1 MNAAP
6 QNERNRG
13 TILTMN
19 ATFYVDFKLFAA
31 CVLFTT
37 TALSAQPLA
46 MSANPADIAQ
56 VALGRERGTVAVG
69 SLTSGQPRYAHLQ
82 QTGDTGATMATTP
95 LPSLAPQ
102 PLFEIGSV
110 TKVFTGLLLAQ
121 AVEKG
126 DLSLDDHLARL
137 LPGKT
142 IDSPAVAAITLR
154 QLVTHTSCLPRAPAG
169 VDERMSQGNPYGVF
183 SRTDMWQTL
192 ATLKLDAAAMPKPPC
207 PAAYSNFGMGLLGE
221 LLSERYGKPW
231 QVLVRDNITGP
242 LGMKETVQH
251 LQADGVDLAP
261 RMAQGF
267 NNRALVPPWG
277 FAALAG
283 AGALRSTAADMLV
296 FSQALM
302 AGRSG
307 PLGKAAER
315 MLTPLGDFRGSP
327 IGYALF
333 MRGPPERRIYWH
345 DGLTGGYRT
354 LWMIAPA
361 SNESVIV
368 LASNSHAPT
377 GLAQVFITAHHYPP
391 QAKANPSARVKLEDY
406 QGVYKLDETRS
417 VAFMVQN
424 GQLLRRITGGGYRP
438 VVPAGQ
444 DTFIDADYGVQYD
457 FVRENGVG
465 TGAMN
470 GEFKRD
476 VKSLVFTQGGGGFT
490 AVKTD
495 GKLPELGDL
504 SAEKMKDYLG
514 RFRRERIARLPL
526 DFEITAEGQQLW
538 ARSTNWPR
546 YPVFP
551 VKGEPDRFYYEAINA
566 ALEFERDAS
575 GKVVGLALFEGGVNR
590 MVRVSD

>member
-1 MNAAP
+1 MTTMKSVFSPGLKLVAASLW
-6 QNERNRG
+6 
-13 TILTMN
+13 LTGSC
-19 ATFYVDFKLFAA
+19 L
-31 CVLFTT
+31 C
-37 TALSAQPLA
+37 AQPLGFDA
-46 MSANPADIAQ
+46 DPADIAKT
-56 VALGRERGTVAVG
+56 AMGRERGTVAVG
-69 SLTSGQPRYAHLQ
+69 TLQGGQTRLAAVRQAGDSSAAMVATRLPI
-82 QTGDTGATMATTP
+82 TG
-95 LPSLAPQ
+95 PQ

-126 DLSLDDHLARL
+126 ELSLDDNLARL

-154 QLVTHTSCLPRAPAG
+154 QLVTHTACLPRAPAG
-169 VDERMSQGNPYGVF
+169 VDERMSQGNPYGGF
-183 SRTDMWQTL
+183 SRTDMWQNL
-192 ATLKLDAAAMPKPPC
+192 ATLKVGTAANPKPPC

-231 QVLVRDNITGP
+231 HVLVRDNITAP
-242 LGMKETVQH
+242 LGMKETMQH
-251 LQADGVDLAP
+251 LDADGVDLAP
-261 RMAQGF
+261 RMAQGY

-277 FAALAG
+277 FQALAG
-283 AGALRSTAADMLV
+283 AGALRSTATDMLI

-302 AGRSG
+302 AGRVG

-361 SNESVIV
+361 SNEAVIV
-368 LASNSHAPT
+368 FASNSHAPT
-377 GLAQVFITAHHYPP
+377 GLAQVFLTAQHYPP
-391 QAKANPSARVKLEDY
+391 KAKATPSARVKLEDY
-406 QGVYKLDETRS
+406 QGVYTVDEARS
-417 VAFMVQN
+417 VAVRIQN
-424 GQLLRRITGGGYRP
+424 GLLVRRITGGGYRP
-438 VVPAGQ
+438 MLPAGS
-444 DTFIDADYGVQYD
+444 DSFVDADYGVQYD
-457 FVRENGVG
+457 FVRNNGVG

-476 VKSLVFTQGGGGFT
+476 VKSLFFTQGGAGFVAT
-490 AVKTD
+490 KTD
-495 GKLPELGDL
+495 AKLPDLGDL
-504 SAEKMKDYLG
+504 PVEKINDYLG
-514 RFRRERIARLPL
+514 RFRRERVGRLPL
-526 DFEITAEGQQLW
+526 DFEITAEGGQLW

-551 VKGEPDRFYYEAINA
+551 VKAEPDRFYYEAVNA

-590 MVRVSD
+590 MVRVQD